1 MDWEVFKEKI
11 ALLLSSQQDNINL
24 KIFNDKIR
32 FKLGRKT
39 ISFEKT
45 EFIELMNEASNYKFD
60 KYSVSN
66 DMFYEVPIAI
76 NSKKFN
82 YNFIR
87 QKNLIESI
95 ELRNYFDDD
104 VYIDITE
111 VSHFMLLNI
120 LNNIDFKKC
129 DRLNLGYLVYLGDID
144 TDIFGLLK
152 AIFRIDKSLL
162 LWHKKDIAKNRIE
175 QFLKSYLFNISYES
189 KVSYKILNNDGA
201 ITKRANYI
209 IKSNKVSTE
218 IAPRNKLYKVP
229 ALDKYQ
235 MALSSDNPVVQFLGY
250 YNVLEYFS
258 GEVQLEKL
266 VKLIKIKLSD
276 KNFSLYDNKDIV
288 AIINTV
294 KNNNQESIRGKE
306 QDYIELTLKNYV
318 IINNLVKRLKSNE
331 LYMNGSNQI
340 NKVEFSD
347 GVKVDFTKDKETVFK
362 SLASRIYRTRN
373 AIVHSKSNDY
383 QSKERKIYNYFD
395 NEQELLDE
403 IPLMKAIAE
412 EIIINTAEDL

>member
-1 MDWEVFKEKI
+1 M
-11 ALLLSSQQDNINL
+11 
-24 KIFNDKIR
+24 
-32 FKLGRKT
+32 
-39 ISFEKT
+39 
-45 EFIELMNEASNYKFD
+45 
-60 KYSVSN
+60 
-66 DMFYEVPIAI
+66 
-76 NSKKFN
+76 
-82 YNFIR
+82 
-87 QKNLIESI
+87 
-95 ELRNYFDDD
+95 
-104 VYIDITE
+104 
-111 VSHFMLLNI
+111 
-120 LNNIDFKKC
+120 
-129 DRLNLGYLVYLGDID
+129 
-144 TDIFGLLK
+144 
-152 AIFRIDKSLL
+152 L